1 LIDSFYDFNTLV
13 AVGNKGAR
21 LMVSSDF
28 HVKRYFHYGAL
39 VREALIHFKRYL
51 RREPLGFKEKEEEKE
66 RVTLQIIH
74 PKVGL
79 EWVGFECWPPKAT
92 VDVPLM
98 LSAEGGCVFGG
109 ARRNSSSS
117 SSSSS
122 RSGGREEGGVVVGG
136 VRQYTYFPSD
146 PTPSVGGNGIGFLD
160 AGEHLQNKL
169 EGTRGGRDLL
179 VYTSEVLKE
188 DMYVIGTPRAELYVR
203 CLSPRAQEADF
214 VVRLC
219 DVSPDG
225 KSRNVCDG
233 VRRVPFAEL
242 ETVVGQEGGREGG
255 RVMKVNVDVYPTA
268 VRFPKGHRVRVH
280 VASAGFIRWE
290 RNVMAYG
297 YPSFIPVRF
306 EVLHGG
312 GGGGGGGGKGGR
324 EEGGS
329 VVHLPMVPVESL
341 VPSRHRT

>member
-1 LIDSFYDFNTLV
+1 
-13 AVGNKGAR
+13 
-21 LMVSSDF
+21 MVTSDF

-39 VREALIHFKRYL
+39 VREALVHFKRFL
-51 RREPLGFKEKEEEKE
+51 RKEPLAFKDKDEEEE
-66 RVTLQIIH
+66 RVTVQLIH
-74 PKVGL
+74 PKKGL
-79 EWVGFECWPPKAT
+79 EWVGFTSWPPKAT
-92 VDVPLM
+92 VAVPLR
-98 LSAEGGCVFGG
+98 LSAEGGCVFGT
-109 ARRNSSSS
+109 AMTSSSD
-117 SSSSS
+117 
-122 RSGGREEGGVVVGG
+122 GGKEGGLVVVGG
-136 VRQYTYFPSD
+136 SRSSSGKEGGKVVAGRRQYTYFPSD

-160 AGEHLQNKL
+160 AGEHLQNQF
-169 EGTRGGRDLL
+169 EATRGGKDLL
-179 VYTSEVLKE
+179 VYTSEVLME
-188 DMYVIGTPRAELYVR
+188 DMYVIGAPRAELYVR
-203 CLSPRAQEADF
+203 CLSPRAQESDF

-242 ETVVGQEGGREGG
+242 ETVEWEDGRREGG
-255 RVMKVNVDVYPTA
+255 RVMKVSVDVYPTA
-268 VRFPKGHRVRVH
+268 VRFPKGHRVRIH

-312 GGGGGGGGKGGR
+312 GGGEGGR
-324 EEGGS
+324 EGGGS
-329 VVHLPMVPVESL
+329 VVHLPMVAVESL